1 VQSVCITQLELLDAV
16 QAVTDKRLDIEFV
29 NSKAFLGEHLDRHEN
44 GDDDGEEMAVALL
57 GIQRSNWTGEATFAN
72 ELLGLEEEDLEPAVR
87 QTLGKTQ

>member
-1 VQSVCITQLELLDAV
+1 
-16 QAVTDKRLDIEFV
+16 
-29 NSKAFLGEHLDRHEN
+29 
-44 GDDDGEEMAVALL
+44 VALL